1 MRIKLPEV
9 RFS

>member
-1 MRIKLPEV
+1 MYVPEV